1 MRREGSPFTGL
12 ATVALKEAADHLTSA
27 RMHMVMLLVILTAV
41 GAIYGAIGE
50 IKTTIG
56 QDPFLFLR
64 LFTTARSPLPSFVS
78 FLGFLLPLVAIALA
92 FDAINGEYSRR
103 TMSRILAQPIYRDAL
118 LTGKFLGGMLV
129 LAICL
134 LTLWLLMT
142 GLGILLLGL
151 PPSGEEV
158 LRGLAFLLCSLA
170 YGGVWLAVALLFSTL
185 FRSPAT
191 SALAA
196 LTLWL
201 LFAVFWSMLTP
212 LIANAV
218 APIDPIDPMTAV
230 SNAYLT
236 TGISRV
242 SPNSLYAEM
251 TLALLDPSTRTLGVV
266 FLSQLQGALMGAPL
280 PFGQSALLIWPQLAG
295 LVAAMVVVFTMAY
308 VTFQRQE
315 IRA

>member
-1 MRREGSPFTGL
+1 M
-12 ATVALKEAADHLTSA
+12 
-27 RMHMVMLLVILTAV
+27 
-41 GAIYGAIGE
+41 
-50 IKTTIG
+50 
-56 QDPFLFLR
+56 
-64 LFTTARSPLPSFVS
+64 
-78 FLGFLLPLVAIALA
+78 
-92 FDAINGEYSRR
+92 
-103 TMSRILAQPIYRDAL
+103 
-118 LTGKFLGGMLV
+118 

-158 LRGLAFLLCSLA
+158 LRGLGFLLCSLA
-170 YGGVWLAVALLFSTL
+170 YGGVWLAVALLFSTI

-212 LIANAV
+212 LVAGAI
-218 APIDPIDPMTAV
+218 APIDPFDPMTAYHNAQAV
-230 SNAYLT
+230 SA
-236 TGISRV
+236 ISRI
-242 SPNSLYAEM
+242 SPNTLYGEM
-251 TLALLDPSTRTLGVV
+251 TLALLDPSTRTLGIV

-295 LVAAMVVVFTMAY
+295 LVAAMVVVFTVAY